1 MTRLSDLMIGHPELS
16 SFGQL
21 ERLVAQLARNGE
33 IHLYFDVKP
42 EFPDTPRQWESRLEL
57 SFYAAQGEQT

>member
-1 MTRLSDLMIGHPELS
+1 MTRVSDLMIAHPEFS
-16 SFGQL
+16 SFEQL

-33 IHLYFDVKP
+33 IHLHFDVKP

-57 SFYAAQGEQT
+57 SFYAAEWQET